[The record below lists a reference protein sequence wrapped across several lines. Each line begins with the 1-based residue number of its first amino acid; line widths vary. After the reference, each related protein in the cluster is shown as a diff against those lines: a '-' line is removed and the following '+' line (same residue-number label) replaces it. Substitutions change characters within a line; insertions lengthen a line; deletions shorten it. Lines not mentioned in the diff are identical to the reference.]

1 MRLTPICP
9 VASSM
14 VLAVVSFLALSSTPV
29 SAAPIGDIAAQDL
42 PSPSAFLTQTLP
54 AQGKDVA
61 PTNSPLRR
69 RGFDPNDYLAQ
80 SYQRN
85 GWPRP
90 AVYDDPVAMM

>member
-9 VASSM
+9 VASPM
-14 VLAVVSFLALSSTPV
+14 VLAVVSFLVASSTTV
-29 SAAPIGDIAAQDL
+29 SAAPIGDVAAQGL
-42 PSPSAFLTQTLP
+42 PPPSAFLTQTLP
-54 AQGKDVA
+54 AQGDVA
-61 PTNSPLRR
+61 QTNTPLRR

-90 AVYDDPVAMM
+90 AVYNNPVAMM

>member
-14 VLAVVSFLALSSTPV
+14 VLAVVSFLVVGTTSI
-29 SAAPIGDIAAQDL
+29 SAAPIEDVTAQGL
-42 PSPSAFLTQTLP
+42 PPPSAFLTQTLP
-54 AQGKDVA
+54 GQGQDAAQA
-61 PTNSPLRR
+61 NSPLRR

-90 AVYDDPVAMM
+90 AVYDNPVAMM